1 VTTRKGVRLLALPIV
16 VAIVAAG
23 CGSSGGSGDD
33 SASDTAPDAAP
44 VEKPLDIVKQSI
56 ETTRD
61 SGTARVAHAL
71 ISDITA
77 FSANEAS
84 VGVANLKTGDGEWT
98 HDMSDTPNGL
108 VPPGTPPDEIVQNV
122 REVGQDLFVSLPPAF
137 KAAGIDDKWI
147 RVPDEP
153 PAGTSGF
160 VGLEGMSP
168 RIALSARFERPDLA
182 FSILDTVTAAREVG
196 TATVR
201 GKETTRYSIDVKLRQ
216 MLTDVGLMFYFGNPS
231 TPAELKA
238 IDDVCAQA
246 AHVDV
251 FVDQLGRIRELLVDA
266 DLTVVAPHFDP
277 PQDPKFWRELRVEW
291 DFYDYGVDVS
301 VQAPTT
307 SVHVGA

>member
-1 VTTRKGVRLLALPIV
+1 MSRNRVRLLALPLV

-33 SASDTAPDAAP
+33 ATADTSPGDGAP
-44 VEKPLDIVKQSI
+44 VEKPLDVVKQSI

-61 SGTARVAHAL
+61 SGTARVANAL
-71 ISDITA
+71 VSDITA
-77 FSANEAS
+77 FSANEQS

-98 HDMSDTPNGL
+98 HDMSDTPEGL
-108 VPPGTPPDEIVQNV
+108 VPAGTPPSEIVQEV
-122 REVGQDLFVSLPPAF
+122 REVGKGLFVSLPPAF
-137 KAAGIDDKWI
+137 KAAGINDTWI

-153 PAGTSGF
+153 PADKSGF

-168 RIALSARFERPDLA
+168 RIALSARFERPEIA
-182 FSILDTVTAAREVG
+182 FNILDTVTAAREVG

-238 IDDVCAQA
+238 IDDLCKEA

-277 PQDPKFWRELRVEW
+277 PQDPKFWRELRVVW
-291 DFYDYGVDVS
+291 DFYDYGVDAS
-301 VQAPTT
+301 VKEPTS

>member
-1 VTTRKGVRLLALPIV
+1 MSRTRVRLLALPLV
-16 VAIVAAG
+16 VGIVAAG
-23 CGSSGGSGDD
+23 CGGSGGSGDD
-33 SASDTAPDAAP
+33 AASETAPGDAAP
-44 VEKPLDIVKQSI
+44 VVKPLDVVKQSI

-71 ISDITA
+71 VSDIQA
-77 FSANEAS
+77 FSANESS
-84 VGVANLKTGDGEWT
+84 VGVANLKTGDGAWT

-108 VPPGTPPDEIVQNV
+108 VPPGTPRDEIVQEV
-122 REVGQDLFVSLPPAF
+122 REVGKYLYTSLPPAF
-137 KAAGIDDKWI
+137 KAAGIKDTWI
-147 RVPDEP
+147 RVADEP
-153 PAGTSGF
+153 PAGTTGF
-160 VGLEGMSP
+160 AGFEGMSP
-168 RIALSARFERPDLA
+168 RIALSARFERPEVA
-182 FSILDTVTAAREVG
+182 FNILDTTTAAREVG

-216 MLTDVGLMFYFGNPS
+216 MLTDVGLMFFFGNPS

-238 IDDVCAQA
+238 IDDLCAEA

-291 DFYDYGVDVS
+291 DFYDYGVEAS
-301 VQAPTT
+301 VKAPTT
-307 SVHVGA
+307 SVHDAT

>member
-1 VTTRKGVRLLALPIV
+1 MSRKSVRWLALPLA
-16 VAIVAAG
+16 VAMVAAG
-23 CGSSGGSGDD
+23 CGGSGGSGDD
-33 SASDTAPDAAP
+33 ATADTSPGDAAP
-44 VEKPLDIVKQSI
+44 VEKPFDVVKQSI

-61 SGTARVAHAL
+61 SGTARVSHAL
-71 ISDITA
+71 VSDITA
-77 FSANEAS
+77 FSANEQS

-98 HDMSDTPNGL
+98 HDMSDTPQGL
-108 VPPGTPPDEIVQNV
+108 VPAGTPPGQVVQEV
-122 REVGQDLFVSLPPAF
+122 REVGKDLFVSLPPAF
-137 KAAGIDDKWI
+137 KAAGIKDTWI

-160 VGLEGMSP
+160 VGFEGMSP
-168 RIALSARFERPDLA
+168 RIALSARFERPEVA
-182 FSILDTVTAAREVG
+182 FNILDTASGAREVG

-216 MLTDVGLMFYFGNPS
+216 MLTDVGLMFFFGNPS

-238 IDDVCAQA
+238 IDDLCKEA

-301 VQAPTT
+301 VKAPTS
-307 SVHVGA
+307 SVHDAA